1 MISNIPALH
10 FLIVGSLMFFIG
22 VYGFLTR
29 KNIIAMLLAA
39 ELMINAV
46 AFNFAILNRFVFPVH
61 LEGYFFSLFIIAVAA
76 ADAAVAIA
84 IIINVYR
91 NFDTIEVEE
100 VDDMKY

>member
-10 FLIVGSLMFFIG
+10 FLIAGTLMFFIG

-39 ELMINAV
+39 EIMINAV
-46 AFNFAILNRFVFPVH
+46 AFNFAVMNRAFFPVQID
-61 LEGYFFSLFIIAVAA
+61 GFFFSLFIIAVAA